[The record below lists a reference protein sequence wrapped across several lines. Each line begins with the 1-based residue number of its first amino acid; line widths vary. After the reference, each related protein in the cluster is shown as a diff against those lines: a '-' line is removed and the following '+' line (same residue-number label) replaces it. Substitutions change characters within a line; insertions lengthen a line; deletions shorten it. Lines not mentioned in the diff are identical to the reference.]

1 MQRNYKRLL
10 AYSSIEHTGLVCLSL
25 GLGPLGVFAAMLHLL
40 NHSIAKSMMFFLSG
54 RILDRYRTAELS
66 GVSGLLTA
74 MPATGACF
82 AAGAL
87 ALVGLPPFGLFLS
100 KFAVLRAGFA
110 AGRPWLMAA
119 VLGLLIIAFVAV
131 VSQLNRM
138 LYGAPPADVPV
149 GERRGLGLV
158 PLGLCVAALV
168 VLGLTVP
175 RPVEVLLDGIAEIA
189 GR

>member
-1 MQRNYKRLL
+1 
-10 AYSSIEHTGLVCLSL
+10 
-25 GLGPLGVFAAMLHLL
+25 
-40 NHSIAKSMMFFLSG
+40 IAKSMMFFLSG
-54 RILDRYRTAELS
+54 RILDRYRTAELA

-100 KFAVLRAGFA
+100 KFAMLRAGFA
-110 AGRPWLMAA
+110 AGPPWLMAA
-119 VLGLLIIAFVAV
+119 VLGFLAIALGALIA
-131 VSQLNRM
+131 QLNKM
-138 LYGAPPADVPV
+138 LYGAPPAGVPV
-149 GERRGLGLV
+149 GERRSLGLV
-158 PLGLCVAALV
+158 PLGLCVVALV

-175 RPVEVLLDGIAEIA
+175 RPVAALLDGIAEIA